1 MKYSIHRCLAEL
13 KLLDDK
19 INKATNKRFIGFRKN
34 SATGEYNT
42 HETDSDFAKLVQS
55 NYDSAMAYINR
66 RKLFK
71 EAIVNSNANTLVTIG
86 GKEYTVASAIERKE
100 SISYE
105 ENLLYQLKIQYANAL
120 RTVNENNDRMEGNL
134 DKQISQMVGSDN
146 SKNDDI
152 TTFAEFYRKQN
163 GYTLLDPLKIKDK
176 LDVLEKEIQDFKSE
190 VDCVLSESNAITLV
204 EIPD

>member
-13 KLLDDK
+13 KLLDSK
-19 INKATNKRFIGFRKN
+19 INKAINKKFIGFKKN
-34 SATGEYNT
+34 SANGEYNT
-42 HETDSDFAKLVQS
+42 HETDADFEKLVQS
-55 NYDSAMAYINR
+55 NYDTVMAYINR

-71 EAIVNSNANTLVTIG
+71 EAIVNSNAVTVVVIG

-100 SISYE
+100 AISYE
-105 ENLLYQLKIQYANAL
+105 ENLLYQLKIQYANSL
-120 RTVNENNDRMEGNL
+120 RIVNENNDKMENNL

-152 TTFAEFYRKQN
+152 ATFAEFYRKQN

-176 LDVLEKEIQDFKSE
+176 LDKLEKEIEDFKSE

-204 EIPD
+204 EIAE

>member
-34 SATGEYNT
+34 SASGEYNT

-71 EAIVNSNANTLVTIG
+71 EAIVNSNAKTLVTIG
-86 GKEYTVASAIERKE
+86 GKEYTVASAIERKD

-105 ENLLYQLKIQYANAL
+105 ENLLYQLKLQYANAL
-120 RTVNENNDRMEGNL
+120 RTVNENNDRMENNL

-204 EIPD
+204 EIPE